1 MAENLH
7 MIKKKKSPAFLCHS
21 YFYYSVYMQ
30 PRLSVFVLKWVEMFS
45 YALSRHRNAPQNCNY
60 AKQIAK
66 YSNSV
71 LPLWLFSGKKK
82 S

>member
-1 MAENLH
+1 
-7 MIKKKKSPAFLCHS
+7 
-21 YFYYSVYMQ
+21 MQ

-71 LPLWLFSGKKK
+71 LPLWLFSGGKKNHNSK
-82 S
+82 KYDFVAILAVCQQMEEFH